1 MGNAGHCT
9 CGCGCLRGLRRSDL
23 QGGEEETQ
31 QKGVGS
37 HRSCGVCGRDSG
49 GHSDRPDT
57 DAALIG
63 QEAFAM
69 DKGRYSIIF
78 SSLTGNT
85 KKLAETIRAVLP
97 AENCDYYG
105 VPETQ
110 ELHSEILYIGFWTDK
125 GNADNATLELLSKL
139 RGKKVFLFGTAGF
152 GGSAAYFQKI
162 LDHVK
167 QSVDPSNTVIGEYMC
182 QGKMPQSVR
191 DRYMKMKAQPEHPAN
206 IDALIENFDRALSH
220 PDEDDLERLRKI
232 ILG

>member
-9 CGCGCLRGLRRSDL
+9 CSGGCLHGLRRSDL
-23 QGGEEETQ
+23 QGSEEETR

-37 HRSCGVCGRDSG
+37 HRGCCICGRDSG
-49 GHSDRPDT
+49 GHSDCPDA

-97 AENCDYYG
+97 AENCDYFG
-105 VPETQ
+105 APETA
-110 ELHSEILYIGFWTDK
+110 ELYSEMLYVGFWTDK
-125 GNADNATLELLSKL
+125 GNADSAALGLLSKL
-139 RGKKVFLFGTAGF
+139 KDKKIFLFGTAGF

-167 QSVDPSNTVIGEYMC
+167 QSVDPSNTVVGEYMC

-206 IDALIENFDRALSH
+206 IDALIENFDRALFH
-220 PDEDDLERLRKI
+220 PDEDDLERLGKI